1 MLLIGKNVEAWFKVG
16 QHKWST
22 GEDNQRKQTEWLD
35 WGEFDCRDADAVC
48 STTQR
53 TRPANSKTTAWLWD
67 TGQSVS
73 LRSIIHDTATCRRL
87 MSDKMDQFSSLT
99 EISQTD
105 WSVIKSSR
113 RRPNWKP
120 VWPWRDTRSL
130 SITVSR
136 SSVVG
141 LVHSSHQSTLLLMLR
156 RHKHCHVVTNLHVTP
171 PNSLGSPTFH
181 TVSHTVVF
189 SYQMSSQNY
198 RKSST

>member
-136 SSVVG
+136 SSGSSTPVISRLCYWCFDVTG
-141 LVHSSHQSTLLLMLR
+141 TATLSQISMLHHRIALVARHSTLCLIL
-156 RHKHCHVVTNLHVTP
+156 
-171 PNSLGSPTFH
+171 
-181 TVSHTVVF
+181 
-189 SYQMSSQNY
+189 
-198 RKSST
+198 